1 VVIVKFILVIML
13 IYLAYLVTTISVLT
27 RPRYGP
33 NYYLDMGSA
42 SVNSIQPQYRIS
54 YVEALKAKHALEV
67 ECFNN
72 GVPFRVSK
80 MSYGVRLSSTY
91 FYSDGYG
98 RLRYLGFDSGNGMIV
113 MKQLQGPPKD

>member
-1 VVIVKFILVIML
+1 VVIVKFIMVIML
-13 IYLAYLVTTISVLT
+13 LYLAYLVTTITVMT
-27 RPRYGP
+27 RPRSGP
-33 NYYLDMGSA
+33 NYYYDMSTA

-54 YVEALKAKHALEV
+54 YVEALKCKHALEV

-80 MSYGVRLSSTY
+80 ISYGRRQSSTY

-98 RLRYLGFDSGNGMIV
+98 RMRYIGYDSGNGDVTMLR
-113 MKQLQGPPKD
+113 LQPPPND